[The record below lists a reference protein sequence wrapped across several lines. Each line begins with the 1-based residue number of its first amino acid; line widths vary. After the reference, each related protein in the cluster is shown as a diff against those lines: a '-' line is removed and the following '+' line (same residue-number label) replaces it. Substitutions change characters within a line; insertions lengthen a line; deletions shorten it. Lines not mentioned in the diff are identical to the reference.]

1 MLGLESDLDS
11 STGNYQTVISYLSVP
26 VTGSTT
32 TYSLIRT
39 YCSGEPLV
47 LQSEE
52 TLAFDVSGTQTVPTV
67 SCVNGQSSCSSQSSS
82 WVSAQNV
89 SSITFPVSDPSSNF
103 PYTLVG
109 SPVASTSTTNNGS
122 PVNSNATTT
131 CGFATP
137 GSGALA
143 STLCF
148 VDFSKVTGAAL
159 LAAEN
164 GGCLEMSVSL
174 PSNYTMYFCLS
185 LSGSTILPWY
195 LPTYPEAFLGNNIGG
210 QPFYTGINGKPAL
223 YQRVEGGTSTVTFS
237 DISVVNQNGVPA
249 TGWEAVSTDAESTDK
264 GESIVWSSNTALSVL
279 NDGQAGQ
286 IQPVGNACQNNG
298 SSGITNTPGLFY
310 VSGSNGDSIEC
321 TGGSTETGGTKT
333 GTAMIWASA
342 PTTFSAT
349 LYGGGLEAITFG
361 MLLP

>member
-1 MLGLESDLDS
+1 
-11 STGNYQTVISYLSVP
+11 
-26 VTGSTT
+26 
-32 TYSLIRT
+32 
-39 YCSGEPLV
+39 
-47 LQSEE
+47 
-52 TLAFDVSGTQTVPTV
+52 LAFDVSGTQAVPTV
-67 SCVNGQSSCSSQSSS
+67 NCVTGQSACTNQSTQ

-89 SSITFPVSDPSSNF
+89 SNITFPVTDPSGNY

-109 SPVASTSTTNNGS
+109 SPVASTSTTNNGT
-122 PVNSNATTT
+122 PVNSNSFTS

-174 PSNYTMYFCLS
+174 VDQYTMYFCMS
-185 LSGSTILPWY
+185 ISGSTILPWY
-195 LPTYPEAFLGNNIGG
+195 LPTYPQAFLGNNIGG
-210 QPFYTGINGKPAL
+210 VPFYTGIPGKPAL
-223 YQRVEGGTSTVTFS
+223 YQRVEGGTSTVTFKN
-237 DISVVNQNGVPA
+237 ISVVSALGVPA

-264 GESIVWSSNTALSVL
+264 NESIVWSSNVPLTVI
-279 NDGQAGQ
+279 NDGESGQ

-298 SSGITNTPGLFY
+298 QNGIANTPGLFY

-321 TGGSTETGGTKT
+321 TGGSTETGNTKT
-333 GTAMIWASA
+333 GTAMVWAAA
-342 PTTFSAT
+342 PSTFSAT